1 MSREFWLAEVAH
13 SKLGLSMPRR
23 ISSGLGC
30 IEGLLVGLPLSL
42 LFWVGPYVVGDI
54 WL

>member
-1 MSREFWLAEVAH
+1 MSRENWLTDVGY
-13 SKLGLSMPRR
+13 SKIGARMPRR

-30 IEGLLVGLPLSL
+30 IEGLMVGLPLSL
-42 LFWVGPYVVGDI
+42 LFWIGAYMVGDI

>member
-13 SKLGLSMPRR
+13 SKLGLRMPRR

-30 IEGLLVGLPLSL
+30 IKGLLVGL
-42 LFWVGPYVVGDI
+42 LFWVGAYVVGDI